1 MLDNLPGNAW
11 FIIPAPSAPRPAF
24 YVGFLAGYETPDMR
38 YKADQGN
45 SLGGGSLSADAGSFD
60 DDTIY
65 YRVRHIVG
73 AAAGDPMFTYASDG
87 V

>member
-1 MLDNLPGNAW
+1 
-11 FIIPAPSAPRPAF
+11 
-24 YVGFLAGYETPDMR
+24 MR

-73 AAAGDPMFTYASDG
+73 AATGDPKFTYASDG
-87 V
+87 A